1 MRRSTQILEGLDIL
15 GGYEGLQREETTKGL
30 MPNAADVIIEEI
42 EGEDE
47 DESFDQPENRIS
59 LEDRKKMRTTSFK
72 EIQGGK

>member
-59 LEDRKKMRTTSFK
+59 L
-72 EIQGGK
+72 